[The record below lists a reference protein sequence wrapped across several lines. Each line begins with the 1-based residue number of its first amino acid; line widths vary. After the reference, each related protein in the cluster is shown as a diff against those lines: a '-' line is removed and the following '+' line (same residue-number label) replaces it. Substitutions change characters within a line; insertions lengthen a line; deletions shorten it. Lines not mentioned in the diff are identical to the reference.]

1 MRRGKRQQL
10 IRDGVY
16 QEPLRRPYLLILFK
30 QRLQKQSG
38 SADELNLGVV
48 EVCSVKIREVS
59 REGDKLPCCIGYLNL
74 RPSAANSLL
83 ACLAAAPF
91 TESYKTL
98 VGLREGR
105 KKRAKEGTGVLGVTC
120 YRPSADTE
128 RSEEDSLL
136 G

>member
-59 REGDKLPCCIGYLNL
+59 REGDKLPCGIGY
-74 RPSAANSLL
+74 
-83 ACLAAAPF
+83 
-91 TESYKTL
+91 
-98 VGLREGR
+98 
-105 KKRAKEGTGVLGVTC
+105 
-120 YRPSADTE
+120 
-128 RSEEDSLL
+128 
-136 G
+136 